1 MAVEIVMPKL
11 GWTAEEATITEW
23 TKKDGELVQR
33 GEVYL
38 LVEGDKS
45 VNEIESFETA
55 ILRLLPDGPKVG
67 ETVKI
72 GTLLGYF
79 VQPGEKPPFEAAQ
92 AAAQLGGQAE
102 PQAGPSAAAAA
113 PSANPDPY
121 AGRDKRGP
129 KISPRALRI
138 ANELGVDW
146 QKLTG
151 SGTSGRIVE
160 ADVQAAAAAMA
171 ATAAAKVA
179 VVQAPPVQPV
189 AAPAIVPAP
198 AQPVARATPVAN
210 NATRKTIA
218 ARMSQSAHTTAPVT
232 LTTEVDA
239 SELFKLRET
248 LKGEGAGRGATQLV
262 PSYNDLF
269 AKLVALALQ
278 DHPALNASWSDE
290 GVIQH
295 AHINIGMAVQ
305 TERGLLV
312 PVVRDPA
319 RKSLPD
325 IAAEANR
332 LVDQA
337 RNATLSGDDMR
348 GGTFTITNLGMYD
361 IDGFTPVIN
370 LPECAILGIGRMVAK
385 VVVVDEANPRRAART
400 AIRKMMVLSLT
411 FDHRVVDGAPAA
423 QFLQRVKKFVEQPY
437 IWLAR

>member
-102 PQAGPSAAAAA
+102 PQASPSAAAAA
-113 PSANPDPY
+113 PSPNPDPY

-198 AQPVARATPVAN
+198 TQPVVRATPVAS

-248 LKGEGAGRGATQLV
+248 LKGEGAGRGAAQLV

-332 LVDQA
+332 LVEQA

-437 IWLAR
+437 IWLVR

>member
-102 PQAGPSAAAAA
+102 PQASPSAAAAA

-179 VVQAPPVQPV
+179 VVQTPPVQPV

-198 AQPVARATPVAN
+198 TQPVVRATPVAS

-248 LKGEGAGRGATQLV
+248 LKGEGAGRGAVQPV

-278 DHPALNASWSDE
+278 EHPALNASWSDE

-295 AHINIGMAVQ
+295 THINIGMAVQ

-319 RKSLPD
+319 RKSLPN

-332 LVDQA
+332 LVEQA
-337 RNATLSGDDMR
+337 RNATISADDMR

-437 IWLAR
+437 LWLAR

>member
-102 PQAGPSAAAAA
+102 PQASPSAAAAA

-160 ADVQAAAAAMA
+160 ADVQVAAAAMA
-171 ATAAAKVA
+171 VTAAAKVA
-179 VVQAPPVQPV
+179 VVQTLPVQPV

-198 AQPVARATPVAN
+198 TQPVVRATPVAS

-248 LKGEGAGRGATQLV
+248 LKGEGAGRGAAQLV

-332 LVDQA
+332 LVEQA

-437 IWLAR
+437 IWLVR

>member
-92 AAAQLGGQAE
+92 VAAQLGGQAE
-102 PQAGPSAAAAA
+102 PQASPSEAAAA

-198 AQPVARATPVAN
+198 TQPVVRATPVAS

-248 LKGEGAGRGATQLV
+248 LKGEGAGRGAAQLV

-332 LVDQA
+332 LVEQA

-437 IWLAR
+437 IWLVR

>member
-102 PQAGPSAAAAA
+102 PQASPSAAAAA

-179 VVQAPPVQPV
+179 VVQTPPVQPV

-198 AQPVARATPVAN
+198 TQPVVRATPVAS

-248 LKGEGAGRGATQLV
+248 LKGEGAGRGAAQLV

-332 LVDQA
+332 LVEQA

-437 IWLAR
+437 IWLVR